1 MAVLGRVIA
10 VDRAACDLADSD
22 ALRALVRTVRP
33 DVIVNAAAYTA
44 VDDAETDEA
53 RAFAVNA
60 EAPGVLA
67 MQAKALGSL
76 FVHYSTDYV
85 FDGAADRPYV
95 ESDAPNPL
103 SAYGRS
109 KLAGEQA
116 VAESG
121 APAIVLR
128 TSWVAGAHGTNFT
141 RSILKAAAERDRM
154 EVIADCFGA
163 PTTAALVADAT
174 AHVVARLWGQGGAEV
189 APDGVWHLAAAGET
203 SWHGYA
209 TEVVRYALARG
220 AALKLKPEG
229 IAAIPASAWPQ
240 RARRPANSRL
250 NTDKLRET
258 FDIHL
263 PEWQHGVHYLIDQ
276 ILS

>member
-1 MAVLGRVIA
+1 MAVLGHVIA
-10 VDRAACDLADSD
+10 VDRAACDLADAD
-22 ALRALVRTVRP
+22 ALQALVRTVRP

-44 VDDAETDEA
+44 VDDAETDET

-60 EAPGVLA
+60 AAPGVLA
-67 MQAKALGSL
+67 IQAKALGSL

-103 SAYGRS
+103 SVYGRS

-121 APAIVLR
+121 ARAIVLR
-128 TSWVAGAHGTNFT
+128 TSWVAGAHGKNFA

-174 AHVVARLWGQGGAEV
+174 AHVVARLWGQRGAE
-189 APDGVWHLAAAGET
+189 AAHGGVWHLAAAGET

-209 TEVVRYALARG
+209 REVVRYALARG
-220 AALKLKPEG
+220 AALRLKPED
-229 IAAIPASAWPQ
+229 IAAIPTSAWPQ

-250 NTDKLRET
+250 NTDKLCET

-263 PEWQHGVHYLIDQ
+263 PEWRHGVHYLIDQ

>member
-10 VDRAACDLADSD
+10 VDRAACDLTDAD
-22 ALRALVRTVRP
+22 ALQALIRTVRP

-60 EAPGVLA
+60 TAPGVLA
-67 MQAKALGSL
+67 MEAKALGSL

-95 ESDAPNPL
+95 ESDAPHPL
-103 SAYGRS
+103 SVYGRS

-116 VAESG
+116 VVESG
-121 APAIVLR
+121 ARAIVLR
-128 TSWVAGAHGTNFT
+128 TSWVAGAHGANFA
-141 RSILKAAAERDRM
+141 RSVLKAAAERDRM
-154 EVIADCFGA
+154 EVVADCFGA
-163 PTTAALVADAT
+163 PTTAALVADVT
-174 AHVVARLWGQGGAEV
+174 AHVVARLWERGGAGA
-189 APDGVWHLAAAGET
+189 APCDVCHLAAAGET

-220 AALKLKPEG
+220 TALRLKPED

-240 RARRPANSRL
+240 RARRPTNSRL
-250 NTDKLRET
+250 NTNKLRET
-258 FDIHL
+258 YDIHL
-263 PEWQHGVHYLIDQ
+263 PEWQDGVHYLIDQ